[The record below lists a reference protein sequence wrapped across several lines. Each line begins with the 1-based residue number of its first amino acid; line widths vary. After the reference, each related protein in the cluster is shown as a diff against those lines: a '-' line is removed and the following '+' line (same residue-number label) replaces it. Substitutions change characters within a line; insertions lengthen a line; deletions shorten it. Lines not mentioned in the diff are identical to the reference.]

1 MIIKND
7 STLLIMIMNIIIIME
22 KKIPKQTDP
31 TPPLEDDWFKIEQN
45 LDPPEDGWYDLEKK
59 RTIAFLTINNNGNFS
74 SFLLSIPDANN
85 PLEDMIRDTSE
96 NFPIDETSED
106 ETSEDET
113 LEDKLSKDEL
123 SGDELSGDE
132 PLENEFA
139 KARRQRVAKI
149 LMEEHSST
157 NCKNFFGGFDGNCV
171 KPGCG
176 AKSDCHPAIH
186 TFKPIRTGGL
196 ICWCGKLE
204 HLHPSKKH

>member
-7 STLLIMIMNIIIIME
+7 STLLIMIMNIIIIMNLNNSDE
-22 KKIPKQTDP
+22 PDSLENGWVNIEQNPV
-31 TPPLEDDWFKIEQN
+31 PLEDGWVNIKENSIEVVSVEENDTTSIDN
-45 LDPPEDGWYDLEKK
+45 L
-59 RTIAFLTINNNGNFS
+59 FLVNSNDNFIQDM
-74 SFLLSIPDANN
+74 IPDTLNK
-85 PLEDMIRDTSE
+85 
-96 NFPIDETSED
+96 FPIDDS
-106 ETSEDET
+106 
-113 LEDKLSKDEL
+113 LEDPLKDQFE
-123 SGDELSGDE
+123 
-132 PLENEFA
+132 